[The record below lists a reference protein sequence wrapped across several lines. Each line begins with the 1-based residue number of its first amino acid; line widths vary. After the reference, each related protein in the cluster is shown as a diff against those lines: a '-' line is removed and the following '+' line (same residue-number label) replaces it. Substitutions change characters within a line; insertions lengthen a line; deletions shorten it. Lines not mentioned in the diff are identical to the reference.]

1 MSRHRK
7 PPLEEELST
16 LIRAAEHVSDA
27 HVSDAGP
34 EDAPDS
40 SAASRP
46 LVDATPCNISK
57 GCAPQQSDTQ
67 LQPVAGGEVGPLHA
81 EIAPVETVK
90 KLSAKQKLAAG
101 LIANGAGIC
110 EAAKAVGV
118 SRETMWRWSN
128 HPAFR
133 NEVHATI
140 EDKLS
145 DTTLAARNLLRHAMV
160 VIEHALTHG
169 HTAKSHVAVAVLR
182 SKRLWHTAGAMAFKS
197 DG

>member
-1 MSRHRK
+1 MSRHPK
-7 PPLEEELST
+7 PSLEQELHS
-16 LIRAAEHVSDA
+16 LINAAEHASDTKPLDPP
-27 HVSDAGP
+27 V
-34 EDAPDS
+34 S
-40 SAASRP
+40 SAASP
-46 LVDATPCNISK
+46 QHVDATPCNISK
-57 GCAPQQSDTQ
+57 GRAPQQLDTQ
-67 LQPVAGGEVGPLHA
+67 LQPMAGGEVGTVHT

-118 SRETMWRWSN
+118 SRETVWRWSN
-128 HPAFR
+128 HPSFR

-160 VIEHALTHG
+160 VVEHAMTHG